1 MQMGWGG
8 ILVSMERNLRILG
21 TLAAFT
27 VGGIL
32 VGAAVFKAISTS
44 APRNLFGEFPSGA
57 WLQVV
62 SIPFELALGGWL
74 ILSVNKRAPLLVALV
89 AFAGFTAVNVRDI
102 SHGVAKCGCF
112 GDLPVTP
119 WTALAIDGTAL
130 ALLALSYL
138 TLRRGETFRTGTR
151 AALVQFVAYQALL
164 ALGWSA
170 YVAAGSG
177 SSEVA
182 LASLGGDEIAVR
194 PGQIDF
200 GTGLAGEQLP
210 RTVTIHNLAASP
222 LTLLGGTADC
232 SCVATADMPVT
243 IPPGESRTVGI
254 TLKLPATAG
263 TFRREAYLWTDNPS
277 HKTLAI
283 ELTGRASL
291 PVE

>member
-1 MQMGWGG
+1 M
-8 ILVSMERNLRILG
+8 SRNLHRIG
-21 TLAAFT
+21 TSAAFL

-32 VGAAVFKAISTS
+32 IGAAVFKAISTS
-44 APRNLFGEFPSGA
+44 APRNLFGDLPGGA
-57 WLQVV
+57 WLKVV
-62 SIPFELALGGWL
+62 SIAYELALGGWL
-74 ILSVNKRAPLLVALV
+74 VLSVSKRASLLVAL
-89 AFAGFTAVNVRDI
+89 ATFAGFTAVNLRDI

-112 GDLPVTP
+112 GDLPMTP

-130 ALLALSYL
+130 ALLTLSYL
-138 TLRRGETFRTGTR
+138 TLRRGEAFRTGTR
-151 AALVQFVAYQALL
+151 PALVQFAAYQALL
-164 ALGWSA
+164 VVGWSG
-170 YVAAGSG
+170 YVALSSG

-182 LASLGGDEIAVR
+182 LAGFGGDEVAVR

-200 GTGLAGEQLP
+200 GTGHVGEQLP
-210 RTVTIHNLAASP
+210 RTVTVHNLAAGP

-243 IPPGESRTVGI
+243 IPPGESRTVGL

-277 HKTLAI
+277 HKTLVI

-291 PVE
+291 PAE